1 MPDDDDLPQDD
12 QSAAAPPEPSI
23 EAMIGREIEELMT
36 DARNLSV
43 LRDALP
49 GVLPEAAEDALR
61 TLFRR
66 GFVSLHAR

>member
-12 QSAAAPPEPSI
+12 QGAAAPEPSI